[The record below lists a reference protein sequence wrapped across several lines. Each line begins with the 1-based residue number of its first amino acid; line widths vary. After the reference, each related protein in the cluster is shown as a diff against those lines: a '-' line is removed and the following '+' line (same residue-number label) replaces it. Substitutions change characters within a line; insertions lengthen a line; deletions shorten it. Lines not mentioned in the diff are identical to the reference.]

1 MSWRRSSPIQFQR
14 LFFFCYAR
22 HRSRPIFFVYD
33 PPRTIKTALS
43 LQRLE
48 FSQIRVKL
56 RLRVTSSVEKR
67 PNWAEKVSYIQFS
80 LCQLSEG
87 GGEGIPPKSRRIHR
101 DITPLLEGLGVV
113 CIRIHGPV
121 APVAQIN
128 SSTRFTV
135 QIPQSPGE

>member
-22 HRSRPIFFVYD
+22 HRSRPIFSVYD
-33 PPRTIKTALS
+33 TPSDYKTALL

-48 FSQIRVKL
+48 FGQIRVKL
-56 RLRVTSSVEKR
+56 RLRITSSVEKR
-67 PNWAEKVSYIQFS
+67 PNWAEKVSYIQFHS
-80 LCQLSEG
+80 VDCRRG
-87 GGEGIPPKSRRIHR
+87 GRILPKSRGIHR
-101 DITPLLEGLGVV
+101 DITPLLGGLDVV
-113 CIRIHGPV
+113 CTGIHVPA

-128 SSTRFTV
+128 NSTCFTV